1 MPKYHRQARRSAKN
15 SVRPA
20 ALFLTLAASA
30 TGLWVF
36 ASGAVLPALAQKHV
50 YIADNG
56 DGGDDSNG
64 SGSPSGHKAPPQLEC
79 PGVVTYWM
87 HDATGYH
94 PCIIVALEAPDIK
107 LDLTNQPIN
116 VQAQFRMLSTG
127 ILLKA
132 NKVVG
137 FSVPNSK
144 ETIYATLYGKR
155 PFELGINPDD
165 WPVIECKVLAKVG
178 DVSND
183 DAQTIGIY
191 RVRNEAWSD
200 EDALGQLNW
209 KLGQNKRKK
218 HDQKSGLASNG
229 TNVSGGS
236 SGSGYAAPPTA
247 PPRKIAEE
255 KPLVA
260 VAAAL
265 GAPLPKPAAV
275 LGQNYEQFLLK
286 NSLPGLG
293 DDFYQFEKAFGQ
305 PLNTDVDNRD
315 RDWVWVAYRKNPKVT
330 IFAGSKGKTNKVD
343 VVIASIDTD
352 STLSDGQFANIAR
365 ALSAKF
371 KTEKMGVPE
380 HSVSYTPAG
389 RIELANMPAQSY
401 RATYFTT
408 LDSNDNKLAIVA
420 VSRQPRALS
429 ELLREEGQ
437 RTDILRFLLK
447 GLGSQ

>member
-1 MPKYHRQARRSAKN
+1 M
-15 SVRPA
+15 
-20 ALFLTLAASA
+20 TLAATVSGSSA
-30 TGLWVF
+30 LLGC
-36 ASGAVLPALAQKHV
+36 ASMPALAQKHV

-64 SGSPSGHKAPPQLEC
+64 AQSGGTHKAPPQLEC

-132 NKVVG
+132 NKIVG

-209 KLGQNKRKK
+209 KLGQSKRKK
-218 HDQKSGLASNG
+218 RDQKSGLASSS
-229 TNVSGGS
+229 TNVSGN
-236 SGSGYAAPPTA
+236 SGYSAPSVA
-247 PPRKIAEE
+247 PPRKVAEE

-265 GAPLPKPAAV
+265 GAPLPKPATV
-275 LGQNYEQFLLK
+275 LSQNYEQFLLK
-286 NSLPGLG
+286 ASLPGLG

-315 RDWVWVAYRKNPKVT
+315 KDWVWVAYRKNPKVT

-352 STLSDGQFANIAR
+352 SNLSDSQFGNIAR
-365 ALSAKF
+365 ALSSKF
-371 KTEKMGVPE
+371 KAEKMGAPE

-408 LDSNDNKLAIVA
+408 VNADDNKLAIVA

-437 RTDILRFLLK
+437 RTEILRFLLK